1 MKLVFDIETNGLEA
15 NKLWCIVAK
24 DLDTQKVHAYGPQSI
39 LEGLDLIKKADLLIG
54 HNILGFDIP
63 VLEKLTDISFDNKK
77 IIDTLVLSRLS
88 NPERGGHSLKHWGY
102 NLNFLKGTMEEEDF
116 EEYSEEM
123 LEYCINDVELNAL
136 VFEKLLVEL
145 KEFEHTSINLEH
157 RVSLILKDQEKYGF
171 LFDERK
177 ASMLLADLNERKA
190 HIESTVQQVFKPKL
204 ITLKVVTPKFKKNGE
219 LSKQGLTDEEYK
231 AVLAKPKDLQTLP
244 FDRKKL
250 QEFNLGSRKQIG
262 EYLKDFGWVPTKF
275 TPTGQPIVDES
286 TLATVKNI
294 PEAEL
299 ISTYLLLQKRIA
311 QVDSW
316 FKNLK
321 EDGRV
326 HGYAI
331 SNGTVTGRM
340 SHIKPNMAQIPAVYS
355 PYGKECRSCWIVPEQ
370 HKLVGIDAS
379 GLELRML
386 AHYLNDQEF
395 TNEILNGDI
404 HASNQKLAGLE
415 SRNQAKTFIYA
426 FLYGAGDARLGEVVG
441 GNKRDGKELRKRFLN
456 NFSSLA
462 NLKYRVERASTKGYL
477 KGLDGRKVKVRHEH
491 SALNTL
497 LQSAGAV
504 VMKQALVLLYDEIKK
519 NSYQAHFV
527 ANIHDEWQIETL
539 NEHAE
544 LVGQAGVQSIKDVTD
559 IFNLRCPLDGE
570 YKIGDNWS
578 ETH

>member
-15 NKLWCIVAK
+15 DKLWCIVAK
-24 DLDTQKVHAYGPQSI
+24 DLDTKKIHAYGPQNISSGI
-39 LEGLDLIKKADLLIG
+39 DLIRKAELLVG

-63 VLEKLTDISFDNKK
+63 VLEKLSDVSFSNKK

-102 NLNFLKGTMEEEDF
+102 SLNFLKGTMEQEDF
-116 EEYSEEM
+116 NEYSEKM
-123 LEYCINDVELNAL
+123 LEYCVNDVELNAL
-136 VFEKLLVEL
+136 VFEHLVTEL

-157 RVSLILKDQEKYGF
+157 KVSLILKEQEKYGF
-171 LFDERK
+171 LFDEYG
-177 ASMLLADLNERKA
+177 ADLLLADLNTRKA
-190 HIESTVQQVFKPKL
+190 NIENTVQQVFKPKL
-204 ITLKVVTPKFKKNGE
+204 ITLKTVTPKLKKDGT
-219 LSKQGLTDEEYK
+219 LSKQGLTDDEY
-231 AVLAKPKDLQTLP
+231 AEIIAKPVQQQTLP

-262 EYLKDFGWVPTKF
+262 EYLKDFGWKPTKF
-275 TPTGQPIVDES
+275 TPKGQAIVDES
-286 TLATVKNI
+286 TLATVTNI

-311 QVDSW
+311 QVNSW
-316 FKNLK
+316 FKNLEK
-321 EDGRV
+321 DGRV

-355 PYGKECRSCWIVPEQ
+355 PYGKECRSCWIVPEGY
-370 HKLVGIDAS
+370 KLVGIDAS

-386 AHYLNDQEF
+386 AHYLNDEEF

-404 HASNQKLAGLE
+404 HATNQKLAGLE

-426 FLYGAGDARLGEVVG
+426 FLYGAGDSRLGEVVK
-441 GNKRDGKELRKRFLN
+441 GNKRDGKELRKRFLSN
-456 NFSSLA
+456 LPSLA
-462 NLKYRVERASTKGYL
+462 NLKHRVERASAKGYL

-491 SALNTL
+491 AALNTL
-497 LQSAGAV
+497 LQSAGAI
-504 VMKQALVLLYDEIKK
+504 VMKQALVLLYDDIHK
-519 NSYQAHFV
+519 NKYKAHFV

-539 NEHAE
+539 EEHSE
-544 LVGQAGVQSIKDVTD
+544 LVGQAGVQSIKAVKD

-570 YKIGDNWS
+570 YKIGNNWS